1 MFAIIWRG
9 ALFAGLS
16 LAVLPG
22 AVRAQERA
30 VLTLDEALARAGVDE
45 SAQVQSDNPRL
56 PLRCSTPL
64 HPHHPKLDGSADSG
78 MTSTDAPWP
87 DSATAKA
94 EELHQ
99 LLRIGD
105 RDG

>member
-22 AVRAQERA
+22 AVRAQDRA

-45 SAQVQSDNPRL
+45 SGLHSFSSPHYSDR
-56 PLRCSTPL
+56 
-64 HPHHPKLDGSADSG
+64 
-78 MTSTDAPWP
+78 
-87 DSATAKA
+87 
-94 EELHQ
+94 
-99 LLRIGD
+99 
-105 RDG
+105 

>member
-56 PLRCSTPL
+56 IGPQ
-64 HPHHPKLDGSADSG
+64 AE
-78 MTSTDAPWP
+78 TDAARALIDQARLRPNP
-87 DSATAKA
+87 ELAFEAENIAGSGAFSGLQAT
-94 EELHQ
+94 EYTLS
-99 LLRIGD
+99 LS
-105 RDG
+105 